1 MLVYHKV
8 TYKMPQRNTENM
20 LLGRLPLCSLR
31 QTSPWWTS
39 RVTAYVNNGFFF
51 FENMLLVCC
60 LVGSSSVCHQSAAEI
75 HTLGRASFPALF
87 NCPRSSPTGA
97 TNWVMAPFT
106 TLRSKTQPQMQGL
119 CYTRVM
125 VSMNIKDY
133 PYIGLSTSET

>member
-20 LLGRLPLCSLR
+20 LL
-31 QTSPWWTS
+31 
-39 RVTAYVNNGFFF
+39 
-51 FENMLLVCC
+51 VCC
-60 LVGSSSVCHQSAAEI
+60 LVELKLVGMPSAAEI

-106 TLRSKTQPQMQGL
+106 TLRSKTQPQLRGL
-119 CYTRVM
+119 CHTRLM